1 MQDSESLTLIEV
13 TVDGSERGVL
23 KPSEVLGVSLAL
35 SEDNDLFVF
44 VCGDVVLDDC
54 VLLLFGVADHADV
67 LDALRD
73 LDRV

>member
-1 MQDSESLTLIEV
+1 MQDFVSLVLIQI

-44 VCGDVVLDDC
+44 V
-54 VLLLFGVADHADV
+54 
-67 LDALRD
+67 
-73 LDRV
+73 